1 MESPQPEV
9 RDYILIED
17 IAPSDRPR
25 EKAMRDGIGS
35 LSTPELVAIIFGN
48 GMRGKSVL
56 TMSQELLRRYGG
68 RLSDIASRSVRDIVR
83 DNPGVGPAKAI
94 GLLAAFELGMRCRDE
109 DVEIKP
115 VIKGSDSVYALMRR
129 RLQHIHHEEFWVL
142 MLSRGNTVVDRLQI
156 SSGGTAAT
164 VVDPKIIFKRVME
177 RGDEVASIIL
187 VHNHPSGNLRP
198 SIEDDRLT
206 SRLVEG
212 GKLLDITVFDHV
224 IITPNGY
231 FSYADEGKMRN

>member
-25 EKAMRDGIGS
+25 EKAMRDGVGS
-35 LSTPELVAIIFGN
+35 LSTPELIAIIFGN

-56 TMSQELLRRYGG
+56 TMSQELLRRYSGC
-68 RLSDIASRSVRDIVR
+68 LSDIAARSVREIVR

-109 DVEIKP
+109 DVERKP
-115 VIKGSDSVYALMRR
+115 VVRGSDSVYALMRR
-129 RLQHIHHEEFWVL
+129 QLQHIHHEEFWVL
-142 MLSRGNTVVDRLQI
+142 LLSRSNAVVDRVQI

-164 VVDPKIIFKRVME
+164 VVDPKLIFKRVME
-177 RGDEVASIIL
+177 RGDAVSAIIL
-187 VHNHPSGNLRP
+187 VHNHPSGNCRP
-198 SIEDDRLT
+198 SMEDDRLT
-206 SRLVEG
+206 LRLKEG
-212 GKLLDITVFDHV
+212 GKLLDVAVLDHI
-224 IITPNGY
+224 IITPTSY
-231 FSYADEGKMRN
+231 FSYADEGKM

>member
-35 LSTPELVAIIFGN
+35 LSTAELVAIIFGN

-56 TMSQELLRRYGG
+56 TMSQELLRRYGSQ
-68 RLSDIASRSVRDIVR
+68 LSDIASRSVREIVR

-94 GLLAAFELGMRCRDE
+94 SLLAAFELGMRCRDE
-109 DVEIKP
+109 EVERKP
-115 VIKGSDSVYALMRR
+115 VIKGSDTVYALMRR
-129 RLQHIHHEEFWVL
+129 QLQHIHHEEFWIV
-142 MLSRGNTVVDRLQI
+142 MLSRNNSVIDRVQI

-164 VVDPKIIFKRVME
+164 VVDPKLIFKRVME
-177 RGDEVASIIL
+177 RGDMVAGIIL

-198 SIEDDRLT
+198 SQADDALTRRL
-206 SRLVEG
+206 RDG
-212 GKLLDITVFDHV
+212 GALLDIRVLDHI
-224 IITPNGY
+224 IITHGGY
-231 FSYADEGKMRN
+231 FSYCDEGKM